1 MGKVED
7 TLVKPLEK
15 GTPHFIEENRQ
26 NDGDRKPKNKG
37 IHVKEQGIFK
47 DLEKVRRPEK
57 PAELLQAY
65 PSASG
70 NAQTDLEILEGDN
83 GAVHGHIFKNK
94 VIGQR
99 QDQKNVKPVIPAD
112 IFGKLEK
119 ICFLFNV
126 HEPPFKIGHART
138 VL

>member
-7 TLVKPLEK
+7 TLVDPLEK
-15 GTPHFIEENRQ
+15 GTPHLVEENRQ
-26 NDGDRKPKNKG
+26 DDGDRKPENKG
-37 IHVKEQGIFK
+37 IHVKEQGVFK

-70 NAQTDLEILEGDN
+70 NTQANLEILESDN

-94 VIGQR
+94 VIGQG
-99 QDQKNVKPVIPAD
+99 QEQKKVKPIIPAE
-112 IFGKLEK
+112 IPGKPGKVL
-119 ICFLFNV
+119 FLLSV
-126 HEPPFKIGHART
+126 HRAAP
-138 VL
+138 